1 MAQTQI
7 GKLSQL
13 KAQCG
18 EGGINEVE
26 EFLEAFSSAVFSEL
40 MSNNLAQENLDQI
53 NNWKA
58 YVQWH
63 QWLLKE
69 VSEIHKKEESAVNAA
84 LAEAQISAK
93 IFLADGEDG
102 KRGHRLY
109 CLKTIDGPVDVVGD
123 LHSDPDSLM
132 RVLVQSGFLEDLLR
146 GRAHRMVFLG
156 DYVDRGRGHLDMT
169 GALLALK
176 YLFKDH
182 VFLLRGNHDGGILLD
197 DGSVKLPYGKP
208 EADPDTDYF
217 PLYLLALGKAK
228 PEAEPLL
235 ANYMDFWNTL
245 AQMAFIESAG
255 QVSVAVHG
263 GVPRPLLEQG
273 SYYGYLKSLSD
284 LTDPH
289 AVDPFGRTMVQN
301 LMWSDPYRGSG
312 DLREGMGRF
321 YFTKE
326 QAMDFLETIDGDRIF
341 RGHEAVEE
349 GFRPYFDDRLF
360 TVFSSG
366 NGSAEVDDGGAFLGQ
381 GKGKNLLT
389 AYSFVKPKWARIVPS
404 GFVSHWHIL

>member
-18 EGGINEVE
+18 EGSVNQVE
-26 EFLEAFSSAVFSEL
+26 EFLEAFSGAVFTDL
-40 MSNNLAQENLDQI
+40 CSNNLSHEDLDQI
-53 NNWKA
+53 LDWKA

-63 QWLLKE
+63 SWLLKE
-69 VSEIHKKEESAVNAA
+69 VGNLHSRENSIINAE
-84 LAEAQISAK
+84 LAQKTLSAK
-93 IFLADGEDG
+93 IYLADGEDG
-102 KRGHRLY
+102 KQGHKLY

-132 RVLVQSGFLEDLLR
+132 RILVQSGFLEDQLR
-146 GRAHRMVFLG
+146 GRAHRLVFLG
-156 DYVDRGRGHLDMT
+156 DYVDRGRAHLEMT

-176 YLFKDH
+176 YLFEDKI
-182 VFLLRGNHDGGILLD
+182 FLLRGNHDGGIILE
-197 DGSVKLPYGKP
+197 DGSIKLPYGKP
-208 EADPDTDYF
+208 EADADTDYF
-217 PLYLLALGKAK
+217 PLYLLALGKVK
-228 PEAEPLL
+228 PEAAPLL
-235 ANYMDFWNTL
+235 SEYLSFWNTL
-245 AQMAFIESAG
+245 AQMAFIESSG

-273 SYYGYLKSLSD
+273 SYYGYLKALAD
-284 LTDPH
+284 LTDPGS
-289 AVDPFGRTMVQN
+289 VDPFGRTMVQN

-326 QAMDFLETIDGDRIF
+326 QALDFLETIDGDRIF

-349 GFRPYFDDRLF
+349 GFRPFFEDRLF

-366 NGSAEVDDGGAFLGQ
+366 NGSSKTDDAGQFMGLGR
-381 GKGKNLLT
+381 GKNLLT
-389 AYSFVKPKWARIVPS
+389 AYGFVSPKWARIVPS